1 MNLKKNQIQKV
12 HIFRGLSSQRLP
24 PQNQSS
30 RLDERNLPQKKPFN
44 QSSRLDERNLPQK
57 KPFVGIQEREPAS
70 CGLVL
75 CIAEPGSATDSEA
88 RFLKGIPSIL
98 RIPTESLENPWY
110 SAEKQVVS
118 S

>member
-1 MNLKKNQIQKV
+1 MDSLNSKSYEKHLENVEKWTI
-12 HIFRGLSSQRLP
+12 
-24 PQNQSS
+24 
-30 RLDERNLPQKKPFN
+30 LDERNLPQKKPFN

-75 CIAEPGSATDSEA
+75 CKAEPGSATDSEA

-98 RIPTESLENPWY
+98 RIPGESLVFY
-110 SAEKQVVS
+110 
-118 S
+118 